1 VSGLAVIT
9 SILMGVFGGFSL
21 ILALYGLVHRP
32 VRSTAW
38 PAALAAAGAAFGALS
53 DSFWTMTS
61 LGLIALWLGFM
72 ALPIGEAG
80 WRFRFGL
87 VKVVGILGFVLLWPS
102 LDSMTGGVIPC
113 PKWVKER
120 VTARLVAGLDLR
132 GGLRLVYTVDV
143 AEAVKDKRDAYYE
156 EMRRELAKLYAGHEG
171 DDAPKDAVIAKLREV
186 VDLSAPRSPANLI
199 KLSLKP
205 GADPAKLDARFRA
218 AFQADLDLRRIDD
231 RNFEFT
237 VREATE
243 SGIRERAVA
252 QAKDIILRRVDSL
265 GLREAA
271 VSTRDEDIIIEVP
284 GQDEAGFQEIR
295 EIISQTARLEFK
307 MVDDESPFFRELS
320 ERGAAQALPDGL
332 EFRSEQASVGVDAK
346 GEQLFA
352 LGTYAYLPIAPG
364 ETSEQTLRRL
374 RDWADTLTP
383 PPDREIGFEIVRSE
397 IDETT
402 LKEKEIG
409 WRTYLLRAQTE
420 VTGDQ
425 VRDAAAQPDQSSN
438 TLGGWYV
445 ALTFTD
451 RGGDIFEEITG
462 NNVKRRFAILL
473 DGKIESAPVIQ
484 DRISGGHASI
494 TMGSSDPT
502 VQLRDA
508 RKLEL
513 VLRSG
518 ALPAPISPSNEQRI
532 GPSLGR
538 DSIRLAL
545 EGAFGGGALVLL
557 FMLFYYRT
565 AGLIAD
571 ISVIT
576 NVFLQLAVLASFG
589 ASMTL
594 PGIAGLALTVGMG
607 VDANV
612 LINERIREEIAAGK
626 SPRAAVEVGYSK
638 ALSAIVDGQLTT
650 LIAGIVLAQ
659 YGTGPIKGFA
669 VTLMVGVVVSIFTGV
684 VMSRTLF
691 DIWVRALGKKGS
703 FSLG

>member
-1 VSGLAVIT
+1 MVTTVLMAVWGGL
-9 SILMGVFGGFSL
+9 GL
-21 ILALYGLVHRP
+21 ILALYGLVQRS
-32 VRSTAW
+32 VRGTAW
-38 PAALAAAGAAFGALS
+38 PAALAAGGAAAGALA
-53 DSFWTMTS
+53 DSFWTMAS
-61 LGLIALWLGFM
+61 LGLLALWVGFIS
-72 ALPIGEAG
+72 LPIGESN

-87 VKVVGILGFVLLWPS
+87 VSVVGLLGFVLLWPS
-102 LDSMTGGVIPC
+102 MDSMTGGLVHC
-113 PKWVKER
+113 PKWVQER
-120 VTARLVAGLDLR
+120 VGARLVAGLDLR

-156 EMRRELAKLYAGHEG
+156 EMRRELAKLYAGQQG
-171 DDAPKDAVIAKLREV
+171 DEAPKDDVLAKLREV
-186 VDLSAPRSPANLI
+186 VEISAPRSPANVIRLQ
-199 KLSLKP
+199 LQP
-205 GADPAKLDARFRA
+205 GADVGKLDARFRSQ
-218 AFQADLDLRRIDD
+218 FQADLEMRRLDD
-231 RNFEFT
+231 RNFEFS

-243 SGIRERAVA
+243 TSIRERAVA

-284 GQDEAGFQEIR
+284 GENEASFQEIR
-295 EIISQTARLEFK
+295 EIISRTARLEFK
-307 MVDDESPFFRELS
+307 MVDDVSPFFRELS
-320 ERGAAQALPDGL
+320 EKTDTASLPEGL
-332 EFRSEQASVGVDAK
+332 EFRSEQVSVGVDAK
-346 GEQLFA
+346 GEQMFSV
-352 LGTYAYLPIAPG
+352 GTYAYLPIVSG

-374 RDWADTLTP
+374 RDWAETLTP
-383 PPDREIGFEIVRSE
+383 PPDREIGFEIVRQVV
-397 IDETT
+397 DEAT
-402 LKEKEIG
+402 LKEEEVG
-409 WRTYLLRAQTE
+409 WRTFLLRAQTE
-420 VTGDQ
+420 ITGDQ
-425 VRDAAAQPDQSSN
+425 VRDAAAQPDQSGRS
-438 TLGGWYV
+438 LGGWYV

-451 RGGDIFEEITG
+451 RGGDLFEKITAE
-462 NNVKRRFAILL
+462 NVKKRFAIIL

-484 DRISGGHASI
+484 DRIAGGHASI
-494 TMGSSDPT
+494 TMGSGDPT
-502 VQLRDA
+502 VQLRDS

-538 DSIRLAL
+538 DSIKLAL
-545 EGAFGGGALVLL
+545 EGAAGGGALVLI
-557 FMLFYYRT
+557 FMLLYYRL

-571 ISVIT
+571 ISVVM

-626 SPRAAVEVGYSK
+626 TPRAAVELGYSK

-669 VTLMVGVVVSIFTGV
+669 VTLMVGVAVSIFTGV

-691 DIWVRALGKKGS
+691 DIWVRLAGKKGS

>member
-1 VSGLAVIT
+1 VVTTVLMAVWGGLGLV
-9 SILMGVFGGFSL
+9 
-21 ILALYGLVHRP
+21 LALYGLVQRS
-32 VRSTAW
+32 VRGTAW
-38 PAALAAAGAAFGALS
+38 PAALAAGGAAFGALS
-53 DSFWTMTS
+53 DSFWTMAS
-61 LGLIALWLGFM
+61 LGLLAIWIGFIS
-72 ALPIGEAG
+72 LPIGEPN

-87 VKVVGILGFVLLWPS
+87 VKVVVLLGFILLWPS
-102 LDSMTGGVIPC
+102 MDSMTGGLVHC
-113 PKWVKER
+113 PKWLQDR
-120 VTARLVAGLDLR
+120 VSARLVAGLDLR

-156 EMRRELAKLYAGHEG
+156 EMRRELAKLYAGHSG
-171 DDAPKDAVIAKLREV
+171 DDAPKDAVLAKLREV
-186 VDLSAPRSPANLI
+186 VDLSAPRSPSNLI
-199 KLSLKP
+199 RLSVQP
-205 GADPAKLDARFRA
+205 GADASKLDARFRTK
-218 AFQADLDLRRIDD
+218 FQADLEMRRIDD
-231 RNFEFT
+231 RNFEFS
-237 VREATE
+237 VRESTE
-243 SGIRERAVA
+243 TSIRERAVA

-284 GQDEAGFQEIR
+284 GQDEASFQEIR

-307 MVDDESPFFRELS
+307 MVDDESPYFRELS
-320 ERGAAQALPDGL
+320 EKTESASLPEGL
-332 EFRSEQASVGVDAK
+332 EFRSEQVSVGVDGK
-346 GEQLFA
+346 GEQLFSV
-352 LGTYAYLPIAPG
+352 GTYAYLPTVSG
-364 ETSEQTLRRL
+364 ETTEQTLRRL

-383 PPDREIGFEIVRSE
+383 PPDREIGFEVVRQVV
-397 IDETT
+397 DEAT
-402 LKEKEIG
+402 LKEEEVG
-409 WRTYLLRAQTE
+409 WRTFLLRAQTE
-420 VTGDQ
+420 ITGDQ
-425 VRDAAAQPDQSSN
+425 VRDAAAQPDQSGRS
-438 TLGGWYV
+438 LGGWYV

-451 RGGDIFEEITG
+451 RGGDVFEEITG
-462 NNVKRRFAILL
+462 ENVKKRFAIIL

-484 DRISGGHASI
+484 DRIAGGHASI

-502 VQLRDA
+502 VQLRDS

-538 DSIRLAL
+538 DSIKLAL
-545 EGAFGGGALVLL
+545 EGAAGGGALVLL
-557 FMLFYYRT
+557 FMFLYYRL

-571 ISVIT
+571 VSVMV
-576 NVFLQLAVLASFG
+576 NVFLQLAILASFG

-612 LINERIREEIAAGK
+612 LINERIREEISAGK
-626 SPRAAVEVGYSK
+626 SPRAAVEIGFNK
-638 ALSAIVDGQLTT
+638 AFSAIIDGHLTT

-669 VTLMVGVVVSIFTGV
+669 VTLMVGVAVSVFTGV

-691 DIWVRALGKKGS
+691 DIWVRAVGKKGS

>member
-1 VSGLAVIT
+1 
-9 SILMGVFGGFSL
+9 MGVFGGL
-21 ILALYGLVHRP
+21 GLVLGLYGLAQRSA
-32 VRSTAW
+32 RSTAW
-38 PAALAAAGAAFGALS
+38 PAALAGGGAAFGALS
-53 DSFWTMTS
+53 DSFWTMAS
-61 LGLIALWLGFM
+61 LGLLAIWLGFM
-72 ALPIGEAG
+72 SLPIGESG

-87 VKVVGILGFVLLWPS
+87 VKVTGILGFLLLWPS
-102 LDSMTGGVIPC
+102 LDGMTGGAIHC
-113 PKWVKER
+113 PKWVQDR
-120 VTARLVAGLDLR
+120 IGARLVAGLDLR

-171 DDAPKDAVIAKLREV
+171 DDAPKEPVLVKLRELV
-186 VDLSAPRSPANLI
+186 ELSAPRNPANTI

-205 GADPAKLDARFRA
+205 GADAAKLDARFRGT
-218 AFQADLDLRRIDD
+218 FQADLEMRRIDD
-231 RNFEFT
+231 KNFEFS
-237 VREATE
+237 VRESTE
-243 SGIRERAVA
+243 TGIRERAVA

-284 GQDEAGFQEIR
+284 GQDEASFQEIR

-307 MVDDESPFFRELS
+307 MVDDESAFFRELS
-320 ERGAAQALPDGL
+320 ERGASTSLPDGL
-332 EFRSEQASVGVDAK
+332 EFRSEQVSVGVDTK
-346 GEQLFA
+346 GEQMVA
-352 LGTYAYLPIAPG
+352 VGTYAYLPMLP
-364 ETSEQTLRRL
+364 EEKSEQTLRRL

-383 PPDREIGFEIVRSE
+383 PPDREIGFEVVRQVV
-397 IDETT
+397 DEAT
-402 LKEKEIG
+402 LKEEEVG
-409 WRTYLLRAQTE
+409 WRTFLLRAQTE
-420 VTGDQ
+420 ITGDQ
-425 VRDAAAQPDQSSN
+425 VRDAAAMPDQSTR

-451 RGGDIFEEITG
+451 RGGDVFEEITAD
-462 NNVKRRFAILL
+462 NIKRRFAIIL

-484 DRISGGHASI
+484 DRIAGGHASI

-502 VQLRDA
+502 VQLRDS

-538 DSIRLAL
+538 DSIELAL
-545 EGAFGGGALVLL
+545 QGAAAGGLLVLA
-557 FMLFYYRT
+557 FMFFYYRL

-571 ISVIT
+571 ISVVT
-576 NVFLQLAVLASFG
+576 NVFLQLAILASFG

-612 LINERIREEIAAGK
+612 LINERIREEIALGK
-626 SPRAAVEVGYSK
+626 SPRAAVDIGYSK
-638 ALSAIVDGQLTT
+638 AFSAIIDGHLTT

-669 VTLMVGVVVSIFTGV
+669 VTLMVGVAVSVFTGV
-684 VMSRTLF
+684 LMSRTLF
-691 DIWVRALGKKGS
+691 DIWVRAVGKKGS

>member
-1 VSGLAVIT
+1 VVT
-9 SILMGVFGGFSL
+9 TVLMAVFGGL
-21 ILALYGLVHRP
+21 GLVLALYGLVQRTA
-32 VRSTAW
+32 RSTAW
-38 PAALAAAGAAFGALS
+38 PAALAAAGAAAGALS

-61 LGLIALWLGFM
+61 LGLLALWIGFIS
-72 ALPIGEAG
+72 LPIGEAG
-80 WRFRFGL
+80 WRARFGF
-87 VKVVGILGFVLLWPS
+87 VKVVMLLGFVLLWPS
-102 LDSMTGGVIPC
+102 MDGMTGGLVHC
-113 PKWVKER
+113 PKWVKDR
-120 VTARLVAGLDLR
+120 VGARLVAGLDLR

-156 EMRRELAKLYAGHEG
+156 EMRRELAKLYAGHQG
-171 DDAPKDAVIAKLREV
+171 DDAPKDAVLAKLRES
-186 VDLSAPRSPANLI
+186 VDLSAPRSPSSLI
-199 KLSLKP
+199 RLRLQP
-205 GADPAKLDARFRA
+205 GADPAKLDARFRST
-218 AFQADLDLRRIDD
+218 FQTDLEMRRIDD
-231 RNFEFT
+231 RNFEFS
-237 VREATE
+237 VRESTE
-243 SGIRERAVA
+243 TSIRERAVA

-284 GQDEAGFQEIR
+284 GQDEASFQEIR

-307 MVDDESPFFRELS
+307 MVDDESPFFRDLS
-320 ERGAAQALPDGL
+320 EKTDTTALPEGL
-332 EFRSEQASVGVDAK
+332 EFRSEQVSVGVDAK
-346 GEQLFA
+346 GEQLLA
-352 LGTYAYLPIAPG
+352 VGTYAYLPIAAG
-364 ETSEQTLRRL
+364 ETGEQTLRRL

-383 PPDREIGFEIVRSE
+383 PPDREIGFEIVRQV
-397 IDETT
+397 IDEAT
-402 LKEKEIG
+402 LKEEEVG
-409 WRTYLLRAQTE
+409 WRTFLLRAQTE
-420 VTGDQ
+420 ITGDQ
-425 VRDAAAQPDQSSN
+425 VRDAAAQPDQSGRAM
-438 TLGGWYV
+438 GGWYV

-451 RGGDIFEEITG
+451 RGGDAFEEITAE
-462 NNVKRRFAILL
+462 NVKKRFAIIL

-484 DRISGGHASI
+484 DRIAGGHASI

-502 VQLRDA
+502 VQLRDS

-538 DSIRLAL
+538 DSIKLAL
-545 EGAFGGGALVLL
+545 EGAAGGGALVLI
-557 FMLFYYRT
+557 FMFLYYRL

-571 ISVIT
+571 VSVMA
-576 NVFLQLAVLASFG
+576 NVFLQLAILASFG

-612 LINERIREEIAAGK
+612 LINERIREEIALGK
-626 SPRAAVEVGYSK
+626 SPRAAVEIGYNK
-638 ALSAIVDGQLTT
+638 AFSAIVDGHLTT

-669 VTLMVGVVVSIFTGV
+669 VTLMVGVAVSVFTGV

-691 DIWVRALGKKGS
+691 DIWVRAIGKKGS